1 MVRPASASESLTGSG
16 EKPAGLPVVLRGGP
30 NPHSWRLCQAS
41 RLSVTLVGGMQAAHA
56 NSLRPDWGNASRLL
70 ISESLPV
77 REVLISLIWAS
88 FFFSFCRNF
97 SRVEIR
103 PLSLPPLPREEPGLW
118 TTGHQTRPWRWATD
132 PRAVWASKFPEVTL
146 STTFYSYLILIID
159 LIPAESWGRDPP
171 LTCKETSGE
180 ASSVLTFSGTFKLA
194 LTKNVCKHTERSCR
208 WSRCDMPPTA
218 ETLLC
223 WPVA

>member
-1 MVRPASASESLTGSG
+1 MHSTVRPASASESLTGSG

-88 FFFSFCRNF
+88 FFFPS
-97 SRVEIR
+97 V
-103 PLSLPPLPREEPGLW
+103 
-118 TTGHQTRPWRWATD
+118 
-132 PRAVWASKFPEVTL
+132 
-146 STTFYSYLILIID
+146 
-159 LIPAESWGRDPP
+159 
-171 LTCKETSGE
+171 ETSVVWRF
-180 ASSVLTFSGTFKLA
+180 VL
-194 LTKNVCKHTERSCR
+194 
-208 WSRCDMPPTA
+208 SRCPPSP
-218 ETLLC
+218 EKSQVSGPQDIRHGHDGEPLIRGQFEPRSFQKWL
-223 WPVA
+223 